1 MSKTAKYVFRPAA
14 SREEWDWIVSNS
26 PQGTLFSESVYLDA
40 CGRDYDQIVIRQ
52 GDQIKAGL
60 CMIRGADERSCELDD
75 LVIHNGLLFV
85 HDDTKK
91 SVRARA
97 ERFDVTQATIDFLDT
112 HYDHVELA
120 LSPAFEDMRPFLW
133 HHYHETDVSLK
144 YKLDLRYTSYL
155 DISGLMGEVVSF
167 EETQCFRAM
176 DTLRQ
181 RHVRDAIRRGAKV
194 TAAASPSRLIS
205 FYQALMEGQGQEASP
220 DKLQRMT
227 GLIGGLVAAER
238 AAVYEV
244 FNEESVAVY
253 TVVYGWDAK
262 RAYYLFGAGHPEQS
276 ESYQGTFAHWS
287 AFLDLAGGRGVREV
301 DLEGTN
307 SPQRGWFKL
316 SFGGKLLPYYE
327 VSLGSN
333 IGIAS

>member
-1 MSKTAKYVFRPAA
+1 LSKLAKYVLRPAA
-14 SREEWDWIVSNS
+14 SRAEWDWIVANS

-40 CGRDYDQIVIRQ
+40 CGRDYDQIVICQ
-52 GDQIKAGL
+52 GNQIKAGL

-91 SVRARA
+91 FVRARA
-97 ERFDVTQATIDFLDT
+97 ERFDVTQAAIDFLDT
-112 HYDHVELA
+112 HYDNVELA

-133 HHYHETDVSLK
+133 HHYHEADMSLK

-155 DISGLMGEVVSF
+155 DISGLIDEAVSF
-167 EETQCFRAM
+167 EETKCFRAM
-176 DTLRQ
+176 ETLRQ

-194 TAAASPSRLIS
+194 TAADGPSRLIS
-205 FYQALMEGQGQEASP
+205 FYQALMENQGQEASP
-220 DKLQRMT
+220 DKLHRMT

-244 FNEESVAVY
+244 VNEKSAVVY

-287 AFLDLAGGRGVREV
+287 AFLDLAGRRGVREV

-327 VSLGSN
+327 VSLGRRR
-333 IGIAS
+333 GIAS